1 MGISGVD
8 SSQVNPYNADG
19 TTKTNDYIMKRAIAT
34 SKTPVVDRTT
44 PTKDT
49 LSNVNYSDIEGMDM

>member
-1 MGISGVD
+1 MGIPSVD

-19 TTKTNDYIMKRAIAT
+19 TTKTNDYMKRAIAT
-34 SKTPVVDRTT
+34 SKAPVVDRTT